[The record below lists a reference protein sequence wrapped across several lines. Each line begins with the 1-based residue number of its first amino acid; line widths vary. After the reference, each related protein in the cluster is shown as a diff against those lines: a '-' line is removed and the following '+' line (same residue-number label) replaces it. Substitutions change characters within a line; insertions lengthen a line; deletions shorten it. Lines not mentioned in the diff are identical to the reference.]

1 MWYNRKNVFGRRFGK
16 GMKYVDFRKF
26 TDENGARPVYLFEGE
41 ETYFRERGTALLKD
55 RFLKDPVLDYTAFD
69 GGALKGDKLKD
80 LVSALSSFSFS
91 GGKRFVKVS
100 EFYPTEKDYEN
111 YLRDLFEH
119 PPEDGVL
126 IIDNAGKGKAGCAA
140 LSKKPGVVFVDC
152 GRSDEETIK
161 KWIYVTCKRAG
172 VYVDG
177 VTCGKL
183 AAYCVYDMSRI
194 AKETEKLLIY
204 CEAQGLSRL
213 TDAVVDEAV
222 YPDSEYKIYELSN
235 AISRKNYSAF
245 ARILGELSSKG
256 FDEISLLNALC
267 YHFRGLYEVSVSGG
281 SDREVAAALGMK
293 EYAVKKSREQAAG
306 FARGSVLRYY
316 TDIYGAVSAVKSGEL
331 TPPSALK
338 RVTAKLFFG
347 NAEKR

>member
-1 MWYNRKNVFGRRFGK
+1 M
-16 GMKYVDFRKF
+16 
-26 TDENGARPVYLFEGE
+26 
-41 ETYFRERGTALLKD
+41 
-55 RFLKDPVLDYTAFD
+55 
-69 GGALKGDKLKD
+69 
-80 LVSALSSFSFS
+80 
-91 GGKRFVKVS
+91 
-100 EFYPTEKDYEN
+100 
-111 YLRDLFEH
+111 
-119 PPEDGVL
+119 
-126 IIDNAGKGKAGCAA
+126 
-140 LSKKPGVVFVDC
+140 
-152 GRSDEETIK
+152 
-161 KWIYVTCKRAG
+161 
-172 VYVDG
+172 
-177 VTCGKL
+177 
-183 AAYCVYDMSRI
+183 
-194 AKETEKLLIY
+194 
-204 CEAQGLSRL
+204 
-213 TDAVVDEAV
+213 DEAV

-281 SDREVAAALGMK
+281 SDREVAASLGMK